1 MDKISISYADLDNFP
16 ELAFPE
22 ALLVWALRVWVDIAN
37 PHEGPGGRLAMER
50 LRTAFDHA
58 RAPGVAAQLDH
69 LWTIIGSSAK
79 RQIDVRCPGC
89 ITLSPDEILF
99 VREIACRQRRV
110 TPGPS
115 GLLASLCPATARRV
129 AAPFTQTLADGLA
142 EGRLLLPARP
152 DGALCLW
159 QGRLAAAMA
168 ANGEAEDEDAPAL
181 DDRSLDETPRGRV
194 ITLH

>member
-1 MDKISISYADLDNFP
+1 MDKISISYADLDTFP

-50 LRTAFDHA
+50 LRTAFAHA
-58 RAPGVAAQLDH
+58 RAPSVAMQLDSF
-69 LWTIIGSSAK
+69 WTIIGSSAK

-89 ITLSPDEILF
+89 VTLSPDEILF

-115 GLLASLCPATARRV
+115 GLLAALCPAAARRH
-129 AAPFTQTLADGLA
+129 AAPFADAIAGGLQD
-142 EGRLLLPARP
+142 GRLVLPARGDGDLWRWAASRTRADGANDSSTVP
-152 DGALCLW
+152 DG
-159 QGRLAAAMA
+159 
-168 ANGEAEDEDAPAL
+168 DA
-181 DDRSLDETPRGRV
+181 RNSV
-194 ITLH
+194 VTLH

>member
-1 MDKISISYADLDNFP
+1 MDKISISYAELDNFP
-16 ELAFPE
+16 ELTFPE

-50 LRTAFDHA
+50 LRTAFEHA
-58 RAPGVAAQLDH
+58 RAPTVATQLDH

-99 VREIACRQRRV
+99 LREIACRQRRV

-115 GLLASLCPATARRV
+115 GLLASLCPATARRL

-142 EGRLLLPARP
+142 AGRLVMPTRA
-152 DGALCLW
+152 DGALRLW
-159 QGRLAAAMA
+159 QGRLAAMA
-168 ANGEAEDEDAPAL
+168 ATGEDADGDSLPL
-181 DDRSLDETPRGRV
+181 DDRGTGEAAGGRV